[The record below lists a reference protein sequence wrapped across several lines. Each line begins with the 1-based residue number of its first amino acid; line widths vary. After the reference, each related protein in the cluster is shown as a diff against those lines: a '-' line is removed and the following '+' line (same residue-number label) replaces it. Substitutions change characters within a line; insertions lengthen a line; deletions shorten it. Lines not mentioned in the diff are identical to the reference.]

1 MVFPSKKE
9 CGLQWMWSVFSA
21 ELYVCIFLLC
31 LDEVYIIVIIIIISF
46 IINIITVD
54 YFLIQSFEPL

>member
-1 MVFPSKKE
+1 MVFPSKRNVVCNE
-9 CGLQWMWSVFSA
+9 CEVCLVQN
-21 ELYVCIFLLC
+21 YVCIFLLC
-31 LDEVYIIVIIIIISF
+31 LDEVYIIVIIIVISF